1 MKKTKRLFSLL
12 LALMMV
18 LAMGTAAL
26 ADDNDGKIII
36 SNPQADASY
45 TAYKVFDV
53 TYDAEEHY
61 AYTATTAVKDFL
73 TGHVTGLEFTENVA
87 DNSWNV
93 KLDANFSPA
102 AMAQYIKEN
111 LTTFQAIVSGTA
123 FTADGDTMVADN
135 LARGYYF
142 VSSSQGAICEL
153 TTAKTVTI
161 KDKNETPDIVKT
173 VDDEDRTVE
182 VGQVLTFNIKGT
194 VPTTTGYTK
203 YVYKVSDSMSTGLT
217 FNKDVKVYIDGAVR
231 TESATIVMN
240 NDSFTVELDMTKFQ
254 DKVDK
259 LVNIEYT
266 ATVNENAITKNIE
279 TNTAKLIYSNDPA
292 NSTSTDETEEK
303 IVKLYSYNIVLDK
316 YKSGET
322 TKKLSG
328 AKFVL
333 KNSDGTKYYQ
343 YDATNKK
350 VNWVSNKAQ
359 ATEVTTDSNGVARF
373 DGLEAGSYMLEETE
387 APKGYNLL
395 PKDSTIKIVISG
407 SDEHSATL
415 NDEAAV
421 LDTTTLS
428 VTAPIANSTGS
439 KLPETG
445 NTGTMIFIV
454 LGGLAVIIAGV
465 FLVTNKRM
473 SKESF

>member
-1 MKKTKRLFSLL
+1 
-12 LALMMV
+12 MV

-26 ADDNDGKIII
+26 ADGNDGKIII

-53 TYDAEEHY
+53 TYDTNDHY
-61 AYTATTAVKDFL
+61 AYTASTAVKNFL
-73 TGHVTGLEFTENVA
+73 SGNVTGLSFTENVA
-87 DNSWNV
+87 ADSWNV
-93 KLDANFSPA
+93 VQDSTFSPA
-102 AMAQYIKEN
+102 AMAKYIRDN
-111 LTTFQAIVSGTA
+111 LTAFQAIVTGTA
-123 FTADGDTMVADN
+123 FTADGDTMVASN
-135 LARGYYF
+135 LDRGYYF

-161 KDKNETPDIVKT
+161 KDKNEAPDITKT
-173 VDDEDRTVE
+173 VDDADRTVE
-182 VGQVLTFNIKGT
+182 VGQTLTFNIKGT
-194 VPTTTGYTK
+194 VPTTTGYAK

-217 FNKDVKVYIDGAVR
+217 FNKDVAVYIDGAVR
-231 TESATIVMN
+231 TESATIVQ
-240 NDSFTVELDMTKFQ
+240 NDDNFTVELDMTKFQ

-259 LVNIEYT
+259 VVNIEYT

-279 TNTAKLIYSNDPA
+279 TNTANLTYSNNPA
-292 NSTSTDETEEK
+292 DSTSTDTTEDK

-316 YKSGET
+316 YKSGDT
-322 TKKLSG
+322 TTKLSG

-350 VNWVSNKAQ
+350 VNWVSNKAN
-359 ATEVTTDSNGVARF
+359 ATEVTTDTNGAARF
-373 DGLEAGSYMLEETE
+373 DGLEVGTYQLEETA
-387 APKGYNLL
+387 APEGYNPL
-395 PKDSTIKIVISG
+395 PKDSTLVIKISG

-415 NDEAAV
+415 DGQTATIDA
-421 LDTTTLS
+421 TTLS
-428 VTAPIANSTGS
+428 VTAPIANSTGTV
-439 KLPETG
+439 LPETG

-454 LGGLAVIIAGV
+454 LGGLAVIIAGI

>member
-1 MKKTKRLFSLL
+1 
-12 LALMMV
+12 
-18 LAMGTAAL
+18 
-26 ADDNDGKIII
+26 
-36 SNPQADASY
+36 
-45 TAYKVFDV
+45 
-53 TYDAEEHY
+53 
-61 AYTATTAVKDFL
+61 
-73 TGHVTGLEFTENVA
+73 
-87 DNSWNV
+87 
-93 KLDANFSPA
+93 
-102 AMAQYIKEN
+102 MAQYIKEN

-292 NSTSTDETEEK
+292 DSTSTDETEEK